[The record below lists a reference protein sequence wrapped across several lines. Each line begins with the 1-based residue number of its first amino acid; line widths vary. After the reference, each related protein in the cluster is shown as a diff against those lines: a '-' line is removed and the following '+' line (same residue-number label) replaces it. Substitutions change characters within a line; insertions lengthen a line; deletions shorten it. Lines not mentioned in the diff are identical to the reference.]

1 MAEAKSG
8 LRVSRQEVL
17 VTFSWRILGTPNIL
31 FSYITFLDITGDSS
45 QGPQPSP
52 LSPVSVR
59 DGAGPVGELLSDRAL
74 EGGDSP
80 ALVVELLPVQTVQQL
95 CLSKMPEV
103 KIFPDLQLLLK
114 QSLC

>member
-8 LRVSRQEVL
+8 LRVSRQDVL

-31 FSYITFLDITGDSS
+31 FSYITFLDITVESR
-45 QGPQPSP
+45 QPSH

-59 DGAGPVGELLSDRAL
+59 DGAGAVGELLSDRAL

-80 ALVVELLPVQTVQQL
+80 ALVIELLPVETVQQL
-95 CLSKMPEV
+95 SLSKMPEV